1 MKGIVLAG
9 GTGSRLWP
17 STFVTCKQLLPVYD
31 KPMIYYPLSTLMLA
45 GIRDILLICTAQDL
59 GAFQKLLEDGSQF
72 GVNITYKVQPSP
84 DGLAQAYV
92 LGAEFISGHSSL
104 MILGDNIFHGASL
117 GEHLEGLNQ
126 RSTGA
131 HIFTYPV
138 ADPSQYG
145 VLEIDSEEI
154 PLSVMEKPKSSNSN
168 LAITGLY
175 FFDKE
180 VESVARAVKPSSRGE
195 LEITSVIE
203 SYLERK
209 DLTFSKLGRGHAW
222 LDTGSPNSL
231 HDASTYIKIIEERTG
246 QKIACLEEI
255 AFSKDWISRNTVENQ
270 IEKYRNNDYAKY
282 LKKIID

>member
-117 GEHLEGLNQ
+117 GELLEGLNQ